1 MLSRNDV
8 LQKVNFYKT
17 LKAIYNTDV
26 VNRRNLLLF
35 GTTAIRGGVEQCTS
49 VYIAQRRVLLCKNS
63 PLHGTTDI
71 RVRFEMYILVNSWT
85 RVLAKPKHHYCME
98 PLPSVAVLSNVP
110 PCTLLNDEFL
120 LCKNV
125 ATLTGCQCWQRL
137 SNNKI

>member
-17 LKAIYNTDV
+17 RKAIYNTDV

-35 GTTAIRGGVEQCTS
+35 GTTALRGGVEQCTS

-71 RVRFEMYILVNSWT
+71 RVRFEMYILVHFWT
-85 RVLAKPKHHYCME
+85 RVLAKPKHRYCME
-98 PLPSVAVLSNVP
+98 PRTSVSVLN
-110 PCTLLNDEFL
+110 
-120 LCKNV
+120 
-125 ATLTGCQCWQRL
+125 
-137 SNNKI
+137 

>member
-17 LKAIYNTDV
+17 RKAIYNTDV

-71 RVRFEMYILVNSWT
+71 RVRFEMYLRVHCST
-85 RVLAKPKHHYCME
+85 TSFALQKRRHSDRMSVLAKIIK
-98 PLPSVAVLSNVP
+98 
-110 PCTLLNDEFL
+110 
-120 LCKNV
+120 
-125 ATLTGCQCWQRL
+125 
-137 SNNKI
+137 

>member
-17 LKAIYNTDV
+17 RKAIYNTDV

-49 VYIAQRRVLLCKNS
+49 VYIAQRRVLLCKN
-63 PLHGTTDI
+63 
-71 RVRFEMYILVNSWT
+71 
-85 RVLAKPKHHYCME
+85 
-98 PLPSVAVLSNVP
+98 
-110 PCTLLNDEFL
+110 
-120 LCKNV
+120 V

>member
-17 LKAIYNTDV
+17 RKAIYNTDV

-85 RVLAKPKHHYCME
+85 RGDVSKVGYFLDIP
-98 PLPSVAVLSNVP
+98 VAIAWNHCP
-110 PCTLLNDEFL
+110 PW
-120 LCKNV
+120 
-125 ATLTGCQCWQRL
+125 QC
-137 SNNKI
+137 